1 MDKDTIKKLTKPFS
15 KDDVKPAPK
24 GKFGSYVPHHLV
36 TKRLNEHAFGQWSHT
51 CKEVIRNY
59 KGEVRGVIT
68 TFTLF
73 GVSHDEVGDV
83 DTNDVKNNNTEGEL
97 LKLCMSDALK
107 RGAMR
112 HGIGLHLWTG
122 ETTEEEHYANKTN
135 EMSKVQVEKKPI
147 RQFTKP
153 GQAAMKKVVD
163 EMVSPSEEEVART
176 DDTQE
181 MIKEGKFT
189 DVGKQLNQLLEAMI
203 PDQKLRQEIKAKAYN
218 ELVSNGL
225 ADKDIK
231 SWTKENMDVFM
242 TRAEDMFNAMG
253 IDNEIEQT
261 KDKDLVEEV
270 FGEVTESVVKTC
282 PECNSPDW
290 IEDNREKKAEEPEK
304 FGKIPSWS
312 CSTYQGN
319 QGCGWVA
326 WGDTDCPTEWL

>member
-1 MDKDTIKKLTKPFS
+1 MAKFNLDNYETVEDRLKVFWKDNPNARINTEIAHITEDGTCVTIRAEVFKQEEDARPVATGIAQETKGQGGFANADAWMENCETSAIGRALANWKYQGSTKPRPS
-15 KDDVKPAPK
+15 
-24 GKFGSYVPHHLV
+24 
-36 TKRLNEHAFGQWSHT
+36 RE
-51 CKEVIRNY
+51 
-59 KGEVRGVIT
+59 
-68 TFTLF
+68 
-73 GVSHDEVGDV
+73 
-83 DTNDVKNNNTEGEL
+83 
-97 LKLCMSDALK
+97 
-107 RGAMR
+107 
-112 HGIGLHLWTG
+112 
-122 ETTEEEHYANKTN
+122 
-135 EMSKVQVEKKPI
+135 EMSKVQVEKKPVKKP
-147 RQFTKP
+147 TKQE
-153 GQAAMKKVVD
+153 QAAMEKVVD
-163 EMVSPSEEEVART
+163 EMVAEPT
-176 DDTQE
+176 NTT
-181 MIKEGKFT
+181 G

-270 FGEVTESVVKTC
+270 FGEVTATVVRTC

-290 IEDNREKKAEEPEK
+290 IEDNREKKASDVK
-304 FGKIPSWS
+304 FAKIPSWS

-319 QGCGWVA
+319 NGCGWTA